1 MSAVTRADVEDL
13 YFQEA
18 AFLDARQ
25 FDRWLDLMAPDIRYW
40 APVREDVDPAE
51 ENFGDRNR
59 LMHFDES
66 GFALQMRVR
75 RLMGPNVH
83 SDSPPAR
90 TRHFVTNVRI
100 SGQDAISVTAES
112 NFLLFKSR
120 LGEEEFV
127 SGRRIDELSKGEDG
141 LRVRD
146 RCIVF
151 DHSALSSL
159 TSLF

>member
-1 MSAVTRADVEDL
+1 
-13 YFQEA
+13 
-18 AFLDARQ
+18 
-25 FDRWLDLMAPDIRYW
+25 MAPDIRYW
-40 APVREDVDPAE
+40 APVREDVDLAE
-51 ENFGDRNR
+51 EKLEDQTR

-66 GFALQMRVR
+66 GFALQLRVR
-75 RLMGPNVH
+75 RMMGSNVH

-90 TRHFVTNVRI
+90 TRHFITNVRI

-120 LGEEEFV
+120 LGEEELV
-127 SGRRIDELSKGEDG
+127 SGRRIDQLAKGEDG
-141 LRVRD
+141 LRVKD

-151 DHSALSSL
+151 DHSALPSL